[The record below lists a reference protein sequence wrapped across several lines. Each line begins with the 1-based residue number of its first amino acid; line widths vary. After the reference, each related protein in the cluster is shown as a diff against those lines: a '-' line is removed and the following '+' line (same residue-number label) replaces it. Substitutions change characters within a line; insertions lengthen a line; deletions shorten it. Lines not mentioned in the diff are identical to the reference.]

1 MQIVIGW
8 VVEEMKW
15 NGEAFAVDLGR
26 SPKFVMTMVPKV
38 CMWLNDGSHRDVE
51 KAQKYVERDIENG
64 RVFTFHGVSDPLG
77 EARTILCD

>member
-26 SPKFVMTMVPKV
+26 SPKFVKTMVSKA

-51 KAQKYVERDIENG
+51 KAQKYVESDVENG
-64 RVFTFHGVSDPLG
+64 RVFTFYGVSDPLG
-77 EARTILCD
+77 EARALL